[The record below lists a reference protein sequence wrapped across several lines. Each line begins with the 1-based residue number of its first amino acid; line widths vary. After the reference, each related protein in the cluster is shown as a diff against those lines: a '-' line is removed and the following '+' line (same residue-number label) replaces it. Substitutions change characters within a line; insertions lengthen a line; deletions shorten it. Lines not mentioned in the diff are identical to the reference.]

1 MDNTI
6 TVGEIKRRGM
16 AAIETALRRGPVH
29 LIKRNRRA
37 AVILSEQQYQQ
48 ILARQPSG
56 EPPTESAIEWLLS
69 PRGCGELSK
78 ADIDETIER
87 ERNW

>member
-16 AAIETALRRGPVH
+16 AAIEEALRRGPVH

-48 ILARQPSG
+48 VMSRQPPG
-56 EPPTESAIEWLLS
+56 EPPTESAIAWLLS
-69 PRGCGELSK
+69 RHGGGELSK
-78 ADIDETIER
+78 TRIDEALQR
-87 ERNW
+87 ERDW